1 MKRRGLLV
9 IISSPSDGGKTTII
23 KKVLEKA
30 DNDFVY
36 SISAT
41 TRAKRPTEEHG
52 RDYYF
57 ISLNEFK
64 AKRRRREFLEW
75 AEVHEDYYA
84 TPKAPV
90 ENWLESGKLVLLDL
104 DVDGGLQVK
113 KKHKDALLIF
123 VNPPSFNSLIDRL
136 KERKTESEKEIKK
149 RLERYPK
156 EIKKS
161 EHYDYQIVNENL
173 EETTRRIL
181 QIINNRYNKING
193 GLND

>member
-9 IISSPSDGGKTTII
+9 VISSPSGGGKTTII
-23 KKVLEKA
+23 KKVLGKA

-84 TPKAPV
+84 TPKASV

-123 VNPPSFNSLIDRL
+123 VHPPSFNSLIDRL
-136 KERKTESEKEIKK
+136 KERKTETEKEIKK

-181 QIINNRYNKING
+181 QIINNRYNE
-193 GLND
+193 